1 MSPSNINKP
10 HILLFLR
17 SIYNIISQTMN
28 FNLTVDDKEIIEI
41 NNNKKLNEKFKVIG
55 INQFK
60 SEYIPKLNRIC
71 SMIKGKK
78 I

>member
-28 FNLTVDDKEIIEI
+28 FNLKVDDKEIIEI
-41 NNNKKLNEKFKVIG
+41 NNNKKLNVKFKVIG
-55 INQFK
+55 IKEFK
-60 SEYIPKLNRIC
+60 NDYIPKLNRIC

>member
-55 INQFK
+55 INEFK
-60 SEYIPKLNRIC
+60 NDYIPKLNRIC

>member
-17 SIYNIISQTMN
+17 SIYNIISHTMN

-41 NNNKKLNEKFKVIG
+41 NNNKKLNVKFKVIG
-55 INQFK
+55 INEFK
-60 SEYIPKLNRIC
+60 NEYIPKLNRIC